1 MSIQKHSRMKKIV
14 LLIVSAFSMSG
25 LFATDD
31 IEIHF
36 AATGTSTT
44 VETVKVENIT
54 KGISLT
60 LNGSDILVLTKSTSI
75 GDLKSDENVQIIPN
89 PIKNEGEIRFFA
101 PQSGVVNIRIIDA
114 SGKIV
119 ASQTDN
125 LQSGNYSYEIS
136 GLTSGIYIAN
146 IIGQDYSYKTTI
158 VSNGNNSQSIALK
171 QKSNRIESSS
181 LKSFK
186 SLVSMAYSAGDDLK
200 FIGISGTLSDT
211 VIDIPTI
218 SKTITF
224 TFIAPG
230 LIPTVAF
237 SANSYSVLIGETVTF
252 TDQSTGTPTSWNW
265 NFGDG
270 FTSTQQNC
278 THSYSTAD
286 TFDVILKAGNAKGC
300 DSVRKQIVVKGSG
313 TINGNITITTGNC
326 MPPIT
331 AACQTSPYQTSIEI
345 TKPSQVYDATLLL
358 KTISSSSNGA
368 YQITLPEGDYSLFVI
383 DNSSYKPVYYNN
395 SNIITIVKNTTIS
408 IDTNIDHATW

>member
-1 MSIQKHSRMKKIV
+1 MA
-14 LLIVSAFSMSG
+14 SAFSISG

-36 AATGTSTT
+36 AATGISTA

-54 KGISLT
+54 KGTSLT

-75 GDLKSDENVQIIPN
+75 GDLESDGKVLIIPN

-119 ASQTDN
+119 ATQTDN
-125 LQSGNYSYEIS
+125 LQSGSYSYEIS

-146 IIGQDYSYKTTI
+146 IIGQDYSYTATI
-158 VSNGNNSQSIALK
+158 ASNGNNSQSISLK
-171 QKSNRIESSS
+171 QKSNRIESGS

-186 SLVSMAYSAGDDLK
+186 SLVSMAYSAGDNLK

-211 VIDIPTI
+211 IIDIPTI

-224 TFIAPG
+224 SFTAPD

-237 SANSYSVLIGETVTF
+237 SANSYSVLIGETVSF

-278 THSYSTAD
+278 THSYNTAD

-300 DSVRKQIVVKGSG
+300 DSVRKQIIVKGSG
-313 TINGNITITTGNC
+313 TINGNITITTGDC

-331 AACQTSPYQTSIEI
+331 TACQTSPYQTSITI
-345 TKPSQVYDATLLL
+345 TKPSQVYDATLLIC
-358 KTISSSSNGA
+358 TISSSSNGA

-408 IDTNIDHATW
+408 IDTNINHATW